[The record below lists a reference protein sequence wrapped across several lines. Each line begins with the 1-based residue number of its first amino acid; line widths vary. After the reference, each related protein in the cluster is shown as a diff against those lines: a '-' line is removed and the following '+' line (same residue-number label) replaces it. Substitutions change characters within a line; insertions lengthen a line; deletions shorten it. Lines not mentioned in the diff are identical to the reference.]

1 MANLGTIP
9 FNYKTNAMQRILL
22 VMDHDQVDVSAID
35 FACHLARTAHCPLTG
50 IFVRDT
56 VLELIPP
63 IESDRPY
70 GKESALRERDQ
81 EIRMDEEQTIRYFL
95 DECAL
100 KDVKAEAWVDKGTP
114 LEEVAFES
122 RFADLLVLSPR
133 TSYKGSGKIPTHFV
147 KEVLERAEC
156 PVVIT
161 PHLFQKIDEVVFC
174 YDGSASSLFAMKQFA
189 YLFPQFHSLKTTVLE
204 IRESR
209 APEMDEGHQRT
220 MQWLKGHYKK
230 VSTHHLPGT
239 VKDELFTYFLKKQ
252 HLFIVMGAF
261 GRTMFSQFFRPS
273 SATALISTVDLP
285 LFIAHH

>member
-1 MANLGTIP
+1 
-9 FNYKTNAMQRILL
+9 
-22 VMDHDQVDVSAID
+22 MDHDAVDVSAID
-35 FACHLARTAHCPLTG
+35 FACYLARTAHSPLTG

-70 GKESALRERDQ
+70 GKESALEKRDQ

-100 KDVKAEAWVDKGTP
+100 KEVKAEAWVDKGTP

-122 RFADLLVLSPR
+122 RFADLLVISPR
-133 TSYKGSGKIPTHFV
+133 TSYKGSGKMPAPFV
-147 KEVLERAEC
+147 KGVLERAEC

-161 PHLFQKIDEVVFC
+161 PHLFQKIDQVVFC

-189 YLFPQFHSLKTTVLE
+189 YLFPHYHSLKTTILE

-209 APEMDEGHQRT
+209 TPEMDEGHQRT
-220 MQWLKGHYKK
+220 VQWLKGHYKH
-230 VSTHHLPGT
+230 VGIHYLDGT
-239 VKDELFTYFLKKQ
+239 VKDELFTYFLKRQ
-252 HLFIVMGAF
+252 HLFIVMGAY
-261 GRTMFSQFFRPS
+261 GRNMFSQFFRPS
-273 SATALISTVDLP
+273 SAAALISSVDLP